1 MHTLWP
7 VALLTGYFLAIAAA
21 NNSNKIAHDSTQWC
35 HDIQYLE
42 AALTAIDN
50 ELSKRQKQIQT
61 DTELEGKWKM
71 AEAAAEQWH
80 EQRKYAALS
89 IIITAIAHQ
98 NAAAAEA
105 YRTAAA
111 EASKVI
117 RRRLNALDVAARAT
131 TLLKPKMQGSPSAAE
146 TNTQCIGPTAYD
158 TETDPTCDQPPTGK
172 LQTEGVATKLHTASV
187 IKLTPFATINDLI
200 KAPSITITVSDS
212 SKSTFSSP
220 GGTAG
225 TCNTA
230 VGQLT
235 GGTEHLKYGLTAPAK
250 ATTTSPK
257 EQNIDA
263 ATEKP
268 EEPQSK
274 QKQLSAWL
282 DIKFVTHGLKNLKAA
297 YNKKQINLRQADHAT
312 LATLTSFKTVIEN
325 LFSGGEPPADKKDTE
340 YNNKIADIIK
350 QTYGPEAGDFKT
362 KFVTELAN
370 QDVKYTKAGNEQEK
384 KLGALSKD
392 SDLSIAL
399 SFMIN
404 KRHESQLQKAAKAV
418 STVPK
423 QNCTGKTKEKCKDAC
438 EWKGTDDKGECKP
451 KDEEG
456 QTNAAGTQGAET
468 EGKDDKN
475 NTNTTGSNSFVIH
488 KAPLLLAVYT
498 SIIKF
503 MKCFLRN
510 FIIF

>member
-21 NNSNKIAHDSTQWC
+21 NNGNKIAHDSTQWC
-35 HDIQYLE
+35 HDIKYLE
-42 AALTAIDN
+42 AALTAMDN
-50 ELSKRQKQIQT
+50 ELRKRQQQIQA
-61 DTELEGKWKM
+61 DTELAAKWKL
-71 AEAAAEQWH
+71 AEAAAEQWE

-89 IIITAIAHQ
+89 IIITAIAQQ

-111 EASKVI
+111 EASKAI
-117 RRRLNALDVAARAT
+117 RRRLNTLDVAARAT
-131 TLLKPKMQGSPSAAE
+131 TLLKPKMQGSP
-146 TNTQCIGPTAYD
+146 TAG
-158 TETDPTCDQPPTGK
+158 PTCDQPPTGK

-200 KAPSITITVSDS
+200 KAPRITITVSDA
-212 SKSTFSSP
+212 SKTTFSSP
-220 GGTAG
+220 GGAAG

-235 GGTEHLKYGLTAPAK
+235 GGTEHLKYGLTPATPTETAK
-250 ATTTSPK
+250 PT
-257 EQNIDA
+257 EQDIDA

-268 EEPQSK
+268 AEPQSK
-274 QKQLSAWL
+274 QKQLNAWPN
-282 DIKFVTHGLKNLKAA
+282 IRHVTHALRNLKQA
-297 YNKKQINLRQADHAT
+297 YAQAQIDLRQADHAT
-312 LATLTSFKTVIEN
+312 LETLPGFRTVIAN
-325 LFSGGEPPADKKDTE
+325 LFSAGDPPADQQNTD
-340 YNNKIADIIK
+340 YSRKITDIIK
-350 QTYGPEAGDFKT
+350 ETYGPEDGDFKR

-392 SDLSIAL
+392 ADLSIAL

-404 KRHESQLQKAAKAV
+404 KRHEFQLQKETKPV

-423 QNCTGKTKEKCKDAC
+423 QNCQGKTKDKCKDDC

-451 KDEEG
+451 KEG
-456 QTNAAGTQGAET
+456 EDAIKAANDAKT
-468 EGKDDKN
+468 
-475 NTNTTGSNSFVIH
+475 TNTTGSNSFVINQT
-488 KAPLLLAVYT
+488 PLWLAFFV
-498 SIIKF
+498 SMINFLKF
-503 MKCFLRN
+503 FAQ
-510 FIIF
+510 F